1 MFGEH
6 WCASWCWSSSTRQ
19 HQIACLTNLSHHTS
33 SVLYNWYM
41 SGVDRGNQL
50 QQYWSVHTK
59 SHKMYKYIFQFIFD
73 VTITNAYVLYQFI
86 PQMDRKALPLKEFQT
101 KIARKL
107 IGNYNSRKQVGRP
120 RQMPLPRISAGIQ
133 TLSHFP
139 RKIQKENAML
149 ATPLGIAMNVRFGF
163 ATAGLTVTASCCTTS
178 RSSCTTEWLSYWLP
192 TYILPSLWS

>member
-1 MFGEH
+1 MNT
-6 WCASWCWSSSTRQ
+6 S
-19 HQIACLTNLSHHTS
+19 ILLKLIS
-33 SVLYNWYM
+33 SVYSTHISIVKNWR
-41 SGVDRGNQL
+41 SVVTQVCQAGNLVFSLWQDNRP
-50 QQYWSVHTK
+50 VT
-59 SHKMYKYIFQFIFD
+59 ID

-149 ATPLGIAMNVRFGF
+149 ATPLGIAMNVGFDF

-178 RSSCTTEWLSYWLP
+178 RSSCTTEWLS
-192 TYILPSLWS
+192 